1 MVFHF
6 RSWVSAC
13 ILIALTVLCNGCADM
28 PRPAWMARG
37 AAKEKEEIQLS
48 GVRDAPSEIE
58 RLEKLASSAKKKDAT
73 EQEAVSQQLAQQ
85 LSIEGDPIIR
95 VALLRSLAAYPTSTA
110 SLMLKQGLQ
119 DSDKDIRVVCCELLG
134 DRAGPETVKLLTE
147 VIASDTEIDV
157 RLAAA
162 RGLGQLEDT
171 AAVEGLALALDD
183 PDPAM
188 RRRAIVSLQN
198 VTGLDYGGDI
208 TAWRQYVQ
216 GNPVE
221 PKTPSLAERFR
232 KIF

>member
-1 MVFHF
+1 
-6 RSWVSAC
+6 
-13 ILIALTVLCNGCADM
+13 M